1 MRGHLVKP
9 VITRALSDLIWKRFA
24 KLPVADSRPKHR
36 VGKLS
41 ETGAA
46 RWDFNCHDIEILLLG
61 RHRGWHRIRAPA
73 SNRINCNPMSRI
85 CPCGVYP
92 CAPLIPP
99 SIRLNFELCIY
110 IYIFLQMEEKSNR
123 SSLQVQM
130 INLHKIK
137 KRKEY
142 NFFFWKKSG
151 ASQTFTTQFR
161 NDLKIITR
169 KMIPLTQTYMTR
181 LFPNKTRS
189 PSWEPLVDVC
199 GPL

>member
-9 VITRALSDLIWKRFA
+9 VITRALWDLIWKRFA

-85 CPCGVYP
+85 CPCGVYS
-92 CAPLIPP
+92 CAP
-99 SIRLNFELCIY
+99 SIRLNFQLSVHIY
-110 IYIFLQMEEKSNR
+110 IYIYIPKWNKNREFLRIIINMAKIVKLGAINKKKQEKKSNFF
-123 SSLQVQM
+123 SST
-130 INLHKIK
+130 
-137 KRKEY
+137 KR
-142 NFFFWKKSG
+142 SG
-151 ASQTFTTQFR
+151 AS
-161 NDLKIITR
+161 
-169 KMIPLTQTYMTR
+169 
-181 LFPNKTRS
+181 
-189 PSWEPLVDVC
+189 
-199 GPL
+199 